1 MSCEYKLVV
10 NACISDPL
18 HLRVTDAFSP
28 VISAGYGQPPQPT
41 GGGSHLGG
49 VQAGVDVGEEPGVAK
64 DRLEAQTLSHL
75 DSDALS
81 QQILMWHRVENN
93 IYKLDTGH

>member
-1 MSCEYKLVV
+1 M
-10 NACISDPL
+10 NACTSDPL
-18 HLRVTDAFSP
+18 HLWVTDAFSP
-28 VISAGYGQPPQPT
+28 VLPARYGQPSQPT

-75 DSDALS
+75 DSDALA
-81 QQILMWHRVENN
+81 QQVLMWHRVENWT
-93 IYKLDTGH
+93 LDR